1 MRKENEFLKM
11 DKNMITIFNIN
22 EGASRK
28 SRGEEVNLFI
38 YICSELGKALTEAI
52 KNGEDSGRFTL
63 ELPYREIHE
72 VLFNR
77 PLLEKTVTVENLM
90 EVVKKIN
97 NLEGVTMM
105 LYQDPEGKQKNIL
118 YDRMQ
123 IYSRIQI
130 EGQAKH
136 YDQAV
141 FKVKLTED
149 FIKYYSAVLSKRT
162 DYFKLELD
170 IMFSLTTKNS
180 KIVYAYLSR
189 YHDQMNKHWST
200 NETNIEDLMYYLDN
214 KKVVQN
220 DEWVYKMSV
229 EQLKKIISNALDD
242 INRVVMLK
250 REKYGVYIPIYSI
263 EYFQLDPNAT
273 RGPKTKITKFRFY
286 YVDEGQ
292 KIDVNRLKYV
302 KEESYES
309 IICNTFEDEEIRNM
323 LREFVTKGAEA
334 EELPSLKSFKTQVEN
349 IKEANLSKDEILER
363 VSTSKDYRSLG
374 YKEEVAEKLKT
385 KPEPIVT
392 NPEHR
397 KVDNNMLPKSRA
409 RGRK

>member
-38 YICSELGKALTEAI
+38 YICSELGKALTESI
-52 KNGEDSGRFTL
+52 KNGEDLERFTL

-77 PLLEKTVTVENLM
+77 PLLNKTVRVENLM

-105 LYQDPEGKQKNIL
+105 LYQDPKSKQRKIL

-220 DEWVYKMSV
+220 DEWVYKMTPT
-229 EQLKKIISNALDD
+229 QLKDIISNALDD
-242 INRVVMLK
+242 INKVIMMK
-250 REKYGVYIPIYSI
+250 REKYEVYIPIYDI

-323 LREFVTKGAEA
+323 LREFVTQGSEA
-334 EELPSLKSFKTQVEN
+334 EELPNLKSFKTQVEN
-349 IKEANLSKDEILER
+349 LKELSKDEILER
-363 VSTSKDYRSLG
+363 VSTSILNKDYRSLG
-374 YKEEVAEKLKT
+374 YNKQVTEKLKT

-392 NPEHR
+392 NRENRHF
-397 KVDNNMLPKSRA
+397 DIGLKSRA

>member
-28 SRGEEVNLFI
+28 SRGEEVNLFV
-38 YICSELGKALTEAI
+38 YICSELGKALTQAAT
-52 KNGEDSGRFTL
+52 NGEDLEKFTL

-77 PLLEKTVTVENLM
+77 PLLNKTVRVDNLM

-97 NLEGVTMM
+97 NLEGVTMI
-105 LYQDPEGKQKNIL
+105 LYEDPKSKQKSIL

-136 YDQAV
+136 YDNAI

-149 FIKYYSAVLSKRT
+149 FIEYYKQVLSKKS

-214 KKVVQN
+214 KKVVEN
-220 DEWVYKMSV
+220 DKWVYKMST
-229 EQLKKIISNALDD
+229 EQLKKIIANALDD
-242 INRVVMLK
+242 INKAVMLK
-250 REKYGVYIPIYSI
+250 REKYEIYIPIYNI

-309 IICNTFEDEEIRNM
+309 IICNTFEDEPTRNI
-323 LREFVTKGAEA
+323 LREFVTKGSEA

-349 IKEANLSKDEILER
+349 LKELSKDEILER
-363 VSTSKDYRSLG
+363 VSTSILNKDYRSLD
-374 YKEEVAEKLKT
+374 YNKQVAEKLKT

-392 NPEHR
+392 NRENRHF
-397 KVDNNMLPKSRA
+397 DIGLKSRV

>member
-22 EGASRK
+22 EDASRK

-38 YICSELGKALTEAI
+38 YICSELGKALTESI
-52 KNGEDSGRFTL
+52 KNGEDLEKFTL

-77 PLLEKTVTVENLM
+77 PLLNKTVRVENLM

-97 NLEGVTMM
+97 NLEGVSMM
-105 LYQDPEGKQKNIL
+105 LYQDPKSKERKIL

-149 FIKYYSAVLSKRT
+149 FIKYYSAVLSKKK

-220 DEWVYKMSV
+220 DEWVYKMST
-229 EQLKKIISNALDD
+229 EQLKKIITNALDD

-250 REKYGVYIPIYSI
+250 REKYGVYIPIYDI

-323 LREFVTKGAEA
+323 LREFVTQGAEA

-349 IKEANLSKDEILER
+349 LKELSKEEIIER

-374 YKEEVAEKLKT
+374 YNKQVTEKLKT

-392 NPEHR
+392 NRENRHF
-397 KVDNNMLPKSRA
+397 DIGLKSRT

>member
-22 EGASRK
+22 EDASRK

-38 YICSELGKALTEAI
+38 YICSELGKALTESI
-52 KNGEDSGRFTL
+52 KNGEDLEKFTL

-77 PLLEKTVTVENLM
+77 PLLNKTVRVENLM

-97 NLEGVTMM
+97 NLEGVSMM
-105 LYQDPEGKQKNIL
+105 LYQDPKSKERKIL

-149 FIKYYSAVLSKRT
+149 FIKYYSAVLSKKK

-220 DEWVYKMSV
+220 DEWVYKMST
-229 EQLKKIISNALDD
+229 EQLKKIITNALDD
-242 INRVVMLK
+242 INKVVMLK
-250 REKYGVYIPIYSI
+250 REKYGVYIPIYDI

-309 IICNTFEDEEIRNM
+309 IICNAFEDEEIRNM
-323 LREFVTKGAEA
+323 LREFVTQGAEA

-349 IKEANLSKDEILER
+349 LKELSKEEIIER

-374 YKEEVAEKLKT
+374 YNKQVTEKLKT

-392 NPEHR
+392 NRENRHF
-397 KVDNNMLPKSRA
+397 DIGLKSRA